1 MTPERAPLLAV
12 QIVTWNH
19 AGDIETCLESL
30 RAQTSRDFELIVVD
44 NASSDGSA
52 DRAEAALAGDARARV
67 LREDRNHGFCGG
79 HNRALAASRAPWVLF
94 LNPDATLPPGFV
106 AQLSEVAGALPPE
119 VGTLAPLILRPDG
132 TIDSSG
138 LFLDAFRRVY
148 DRGQGERPSGATREE
163 DVFGCTG
170 AVAIHRRAMLEDVAE
185 EGLALDERLF
195 AYYDDLDL
203 AWRAQ
208 LRGWRCRFVPRL
220 VARHARAGRNA
231 VRSGEREGRRLEQRL
246 AVRNRLLVLL
256 KCERA
261 RDALAAL
268 PRLVP
273 YELARLAYVA
283 LRAPRSLPAYLD
295 AVRAAPSILRSRR
308 FVRSRARPARLLA
321 SGFFPH
327 RRREPAS

>member
-1 MTPERAPLLAV
+1 MTPAPTPLLAV

-19 AGDIETCLESL
+19 ADEIGACLASL
-30 RAQTSRDFELIVVD
+30 RAQTHDGFETIVLD
-44 NASSDGSA
+44 NASRDASA
-52 DRAEAALAGDARARV
+52 DRAEAALAGAAGARV
-67 LREDRNHGFCGG
+67 VREPSNRGFCGG
-79 HNRALAASRAPWVLF
+79 HNRALALSRAPWVLL
-94 LNPDATLPPGFV
+94 LNPDATLPPDFV
-106 AQLSEVAGALPPE
+106 ARFAAVAAALPSD
-119 VGTLAPLILRPDG
+119 VGTVAPLILRPDG

-148 DRGQGERPSGATREE
+148 DRGQGERPSAALREE

-208 LRGWRCRFVPRL
+208 LRGWRCRFVPSL
-220 VARHARAGRNA
+220 VAEHARAGRNA
-231 VRSGEREGRRLEQRL
+231 VRSGERTGRVHEQRL

-261 RDALAAL
+261 RDALVAL
-268 PRLVP
+268 PRLLP

-283 LRAPRSLPAYLD
+283 LRAPGSLPAYAD
-295 AVRAAPSILRSRR
+295 ALRAAPAIWRSRR
-308 FVRSRARPARLLA
+308 LVHGRARPERLLA
-321 SGFFPH
+321 SPFFPH
-327 RRREPAS
+327 RPRESA

>member
-1 MTPERAPLLAV
+1 MSGAASPLLAL

-19 AGDIETCLESL
+19 ADEIEACLDSL
-30 RAQTSRDFELIVVD
+30 RAQTERDFETVVVD
-44 NASSDGSA
+44 NASGDASA
-52 DRAEAALAGDARARV
+52 ARAEAALARGLAGRV
-67 LREDRNHGFCGG
+67 EREATNRGFCGG
-79 HNRALAASRAPWVLF
+79 HNRALALSRAPWVML
-94 LNPDATLPPGFV
+94 LNPDATLPPDFV
-106 AQLSEVAGALPPE
+106 ARFTELAATMPAD
-119 VGTLAPLILRPDG
+119 VGTVAPLILRPDG

-148 DRGQGERPSGATREE
+148 DRGQGERPSAAAQEE

-208 LRGWRCRFVPRL
+208 LRGWRCRFVPSL
-220 VARHARAGRNA
+220 VAHHAREGRNA
-231 VRSGEREGRRLEQRL
+231 VRSGERRGRAHEQRL

-283 LRAPRSLPAYLD
+283 LRAPASLPAYLD
-295 AVRAAPSILRSRR
+295 ALRAAPSILRSRR
-308 FVRSRARPARLLA
+308 FVHGRARPERLLA
-321 SGFFPH
+321 SSFFPH
-327 RRREPAS
+327 RRREPT

>member
-1 MTPERAPLLAV
+1 VA
-12 QIVTWNH
+12 
-19 AGDIETCLESL
+19 
-30 RAQTSRDFELIVVD
+30 
-44 NASSDGSA
+44 
-52 DRAEAALAGDARARV
+52 AE
-67 LREDRNHGFCGG
+67 C
-79 HNRALAASRAPWVLF
+79 
-94 LNPDATLPPGFV
+94 PDD
-106 AQLSEVAGALPPE
+106 

-148 DRGQGERPSGATREE
+148 DRGQGERPSAATREE

-185 EGLALDERLF
+185 DGLALDERLF

-208 LRGWRCRFVPRL
+208 LRGWRCRFVPGL
-220 VARHARAGRNA
+220 VALHARAGRNA
-231 VRSGEREGRRLEQRL
+231 VRSNERSGRAHEQRL
-246 AVRNRLLVLL
+246 AVRNRMLVLL
-256 KCERA
+256 KCERV
-261 RDALAAL
+261 RDALVAL

-283 LRAPRSLPAYLD
+283 LRAPASLPAYLD
-295 AVRAAPSILRSRR
+295 ALRAAPSILRSRR
-308 FVRSRARPARLLA
+308 FVHGRARPERLLA

-327 RRREPAS
+327 RPRESA